1 MGPEVFFMTLRAFF
15 DDGILT
21 IFLGGELDHHEAKKA
36 VAFIEEN
43 IDAQLPREAVL
54 DFRDLSFMDSSGI
67 AVVLKTY
74 RRMKEV
80 GGKLRVQNVA
90 KQPRRVLDASGVE
103 RIVKITAVSKEA

>member
-1 MGPEVFFMTLRAFF
+1 MTLRSSYE
-15 DDGILT
+15 DGILT
-21 IFLGGELDHHEAKKA
+21 VCLGGELAHHEAKKA

-43 IDAQLPREAVL
+43 IDARLPREAVL

-74 RRMKEV
+74 RRMKEI
-80 GGKLRVQNVA
+80 GGRLRVENAA

-103 RIVKITAVSKEA
+103 RIVKISAATKEA